1 MSAILFDMDGTLV
14 DSEPLWL
21 QAETEIMQEVG
32 CVWTAEDQLACLGGP
47 RAKTEKL
54 MQDKSGNRMP
64 NGYFGDQL
72 DNLMEKKLA
81 TDLKIYDGALDLIH
95 ECKDFGLKVALVTAS
110 GSRLMNVVLQNFPKD
125 LFDVVVSGDD
135 VAKSK
140 PDPEPYLK
148 AAKTLSVD
156 INKSVVIEDSVTG
169 VTAGLASGAQ
179 VIGIPHLIELP
190 VNKNLRL
197 IEKIGDLDL
206 NKLLEWYPF
215 LRGN

>member
-64 NGYFGDQL
+64 DGYFGDQL

-81 TDLKIYDGALDLIH
+81 SELKIYDGALDLIF
-95 ECKDFGLKVALVTAS
+95 ECKKFDLKVALVTAS

-148 AAKTLSVD
+148 AAKSLSVD

-197 IEKIGDLDL
+197 IEKIGDLNL
-206 NKLLEWYPF
+206 KKLLEWYPF

>member
-1 MSAILFDMDGTLV
+1 
-14 DSEPLWL
+14 
-21 QAETEIMQEVG
+21 
-32 CVWTAEDQLACLGGP
+32 
-47 RAKTEKL
+47 
-54 MQDKSGNRMP
+54 
-64 NGYFGDQL
+64 
-72 DNLMEKKLA
+72 
-81 TDLKIYDGALDLIH
+81 
-95 ECKDFGLKVALVTAS
+95 
-110 GSRLMNVVLQNFPKD
+110 VVLQNFPKD

-148 AAKTLSVD
+148 AAKALSVD
-156 INKSVVIEDSVTG
+156 IFKSVVIEDSLTG

-190 VNKNLRL
+190 VNENFRL
-197 IEKIGDLDL
+197 IEKIGDLNL

>member
-21 QAETEIMQEVG
+21 QAEIEIMQEVG
-32 CVWTAEDQLACLGGP
+32 CIWTAEDQLACLGGP
-47 RAKTEKL
+47 RAKTEKM

-64 NGYFGDQL
+64 DGYFGEQL

-81 TDLKIYDGALDLIH
+81 TDLKIYGGALDLIH

-156 INKSVVIEDSVTG
+156 INKSVVIEDSLTG

-190 VNKNLRL
+190 INGNLRL
-197 IEKIGDLDL
+197 IDKIGDLKL

>member
-21 QAETEIMQEVG
+21 QAEIEIMQDIG

-54 MQDKSGNRMP
+54 MQDKSGYRMP
-64 NGYFGDQL
+64 DGYFGQQL

-81 TDLKIYDGALDLIH
+81 RELKIYDGALDLIF
-95 ECKDFGLKVALVTAS
+95 ECKFFGLKIALVTAS
-110 GSRLMNVVLQNFPKD
+110 GSRLMNVVLQNFPEG
-125 LFDVVVSGDD
+125 LFDAVVSGDD

-140 PDPEPYLK
+140 PDPEAYLK

-169 VTAGLASGAQ
+169 VTAGLTSGAQ

-197 IEKIGDLDL
+197 IEKIGDLNL
-206 NKLLEWYPF
+206 KKLLEWYPF